1 MATRYWIGVD
11 LGGTK
16 VLAGIFD
23 DEFQLLQR
31 AKVPTEAARGPDA
44 VFGQLRLAVAQVMDK
59 ASARPEQVG
68 ALGLGI
74 PAQVDTVARRVRFA
88 PNLNWKDLDL
98 GPRLPR
104 EWTWPCAIENDVRLG
119 TYGEFKHGAARG
131 ARHVL
136 GIFVGTGVGG
146 GLILN
151 GELYTGFHLSAG
163 EIGHIVMHWRKGTTL
178 EQLAGRAAMMQRT
191 ATLLEDAPKNV
202 RKTWKG
208 IDLATVRSSQLADA
222 YRDDDPIVAQLV
234 DDAARAL
241 GAAVGSMLNLL
252 SPEVIVIGGG
262 VAGALGEPFLE
273 RIWEISQRYTLPR
286 VSEGV
291 RYVPAALQDDSG
303 IYGAAAYARDQLEA
317 KRLVK

>member
-1 MATRYWIGVD
+1 MATKYWIGVD

-23 DEFQLLQR
+23 DAFQLLQR
-31 AKVPTEAARGPDA
+31 AKVPTEAARGPET
-44 VFGQLRLAVAQVMDK
+44 VFGQIRQAVAQAMDK
-59 ASARPEQVG
+59 AGARPEQVG

-74 PAQVDTVARRVRFA
+74 PGQIDPVARRVRFA

-104 EWTWPCAIENDVRLG
+104 EWIWPCFIENDVRLG
-119 TYGEFKHGAARG
+119 TYGEFKHGAAKG

-151 GELYTGFHLSAG
+151 GDLYTGFNFSAG

-178 EQLAGRAAMMQRT
+178 EGLAGRAAMMER
-191 ATLLEDAPKNV
+191 ATPFLEDAPKNV
-202 RKTWKG
+202 RKAWKS
-208 IDLATVRSSQLADA
+208 IDLSAVRSSQLADLF
-222 YRDDDPIVAQLV
+222 RDKDAIAVQLV

-241 GAAVGSMLNLL
+241 GAAVANMLNLL

-273 RIWEISQRYTLPR
+273 RIWEVAQRYTLPR
-286 VSEGV
+286 VAEGV
-291 RYVPAALQDDSG
+291 RYLPAALQDDAG
-303 IYGAAAYARDQLEA
+303 IYGAAAYARDRQEQTR
-317 KRLVK
+317 K